1 MSWGA
6 GPVRDRWG
14 IGNSASPGRRS
25 DKIVNGKSGISPE
38 MAIRLTKAFG
48 STEETKLIPVL
59 VQAVKELETKNEK
72 MSEQIS
78 VLTSEIAGLRIDIDD
93 SKRAR

>member
-1 MSWGA
+1 
-6 GPVRDRWG
+6 
-14 IGNSASPGRRS
+14 
-25 DKIVNGKSGISPE
+25 VNGKSGISPE

>member
-1 MSWGA
+1 LSWGA

-14 IGNSASPGRRS
+14 IGISASPGRRS